1 MFLISLNLQ
10 VLFSQNLPA
19 EQKQENLTKFILLAE
34 TAKALEQ
41 NSHISI
47 KKFPIM
53 LFSQLGNR
61 LRRRSIR
68 CICCNMFRWNILT
81 DKKNSRIKTQALM
94 NTSNKPNNK
103 LTSESKISFPQLTS
117 EN

>member
-10 VLFSQNLPA
+10 VPFSQNLPA
-19 EQKQENLTKFILLAE
+19 EQKQENLTKFVLLAE

-68 CICCNMFRWNILT
+68 CICCSMLRWNILT
-81 DKKNSRIKTQALM
+81 DKKIAELKHELM
-94 NTSNKPNNK
+94 NTRNKPNNK
-103 LTSESKISFPQLTS
+103 LTSESKISFRQLTS

>member
-34 TAKALEQ
+34 TAKAIEQ

-47 KKFPIM
+47 PIM

-81 DKKNSRIKTQALM
+81 DKKIAELKHRRS
-94 NTSNKPNNK
+94 
-103 LTSESKISFPQLTS
+103 
-117 EN
+117 